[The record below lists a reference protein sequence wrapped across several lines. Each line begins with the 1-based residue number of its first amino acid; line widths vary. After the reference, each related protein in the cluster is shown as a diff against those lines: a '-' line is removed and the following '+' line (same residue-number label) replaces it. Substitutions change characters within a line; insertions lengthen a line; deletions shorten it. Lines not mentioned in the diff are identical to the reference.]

1 MPRRTSP
8 SDPRDPANYGPILDT
23 AQVAALL
30 NLNPQTVQLMA
41 KDGRLPASRLPGT
54 RKYHF
59 LLDDVIEVLRQN
71 PAAEP
76 PAKKSA
82 TAAKRAAPRKRS

>member
-1 MPRRTSP
+1 MPRRSP
-8 SDPRDPANYGPILDT
+8 RNDPRDPASYGPILDT

-59 LLDDVIEVLRQN
+59 LLDDVIEVLKQH

-76 PAKKSA
+76 PAKRTPTKK
-82 TAAKRAAPRKRS
+82 TAARRRS